1 MAESMIPAGHYQ
13 AKAVADTLT
22 FGKAASGNRQV
33 GCSFEIIEGEYKGRR
48 YPWIGM
54 LVEGEST
61 RITLDT
67 LEAAGVTDYEDDDL
81 RKPIGLGT
89 VSCMLVIEQKV
100 QQKYND
106 DGELE
111 DVLDDQ
117 GEPRLIPSIKYVNA
131 LGAVRMK
138 ETLDDGEAEQL
149 AADMQGAIAAR
160 KAKKK
165 GGSKVPTDSN
175 GKPLF

>member
-13 AKAVADTLT
+13 AKAIPDTLT
-22 FGKAASGNRQV
+22 FGKAASGNKQV
-33 GCSFEIIEGEYKGRR
+33 GVSFEIIEGEYKGRR

-67 LEAAGVTDYEDDDL
+67 LEAAGVTDYEEDDI
-81 RKPIGLGT
+81 RKPIGLGS
-89 VSCMLVIEQKV
+89 VPCMLVIEQKV

-106 DGELE
+106 AGELE
-111 DVLDDQ
+111 DVLDAEGNQ
-117 GEPRLIPSIKYVNA
+117 KIIPSIKYVNA

-138 ETLDDGEAEQL
+138 ETLDENEAESL
-149 AADMQGAIAAR
+149 AASMQGALAAR
-160 KAKKK
+160 RAKKT
-165 GGSKVPTDSN
+165 GGKIPTDSN